1 MCTRVLCLLY
11 SNLPNFEIF
20 IIHVLLVT
28 HRRPYSLQR
37 IATLVA
43 HEISHQW
50 FGNLVTMKGRDR
62 LYNFGRWYVGL
73 SAYKVNFGWSQ
84 SSYTSY
90 NLLVRSAHLHGQFY
104 LDKMWT

>member
-1 MCTRVLCLLY
+1 MHDYVSARSILY
-11 SNLPNFEIF
+11 TNLPNFEIF

-62 LYNFGRWYVGL
+62 LYNFGRW
-73 SAYKVNFGWSQ
+73 SFGI
-84 SSYTSY
+84 
-90 NLLVRSAHLHGQFY
+90 
-104 LDKMWT
+104 